1 VTGPAGS
8 RPDAPDPRPEALGPR
23 PEIGEP
29 HAQGA
34 RGPTAEEFRLIVSRV
49 LIGGVGASAVLV
61 ALGFFAALAVGWQ
74 GSLLGAPPG
83 GSAPTD
89 FAGWPAGLLAMRPE
103 AIAQLGLL
111 VLIATPVLRVATS
124 VVVFFLE
131 GDRLYTVV
139 TLVVLGILLA
149 SLLVL
154 R

>member
-1 VTGPAGS
+1 MTPPAGG
-8 RPDAPDPRPEALGPR
+8 GP
-23 PEIGEP
+23 G
-29 HAQGA
+29 
-34 RGPTAEEFRLIVSRV
+34 GPSAETFRLIVSRI
-49 LIGGVGASAVLV
+49 LIGGVATSAVLV
-61 ALGFFAALAVGWQ
+61 GLGFVGSLMVGWQ

-83 GSAPTD
+83 GTAPTD
-89 FAGWPAGLLAMRPE
+89 FGGVPAGLLALRPE

-124 VVVFFLE
+124 VVVFLLE
-131 GDRLYTVV
+131 GDGLYAAV